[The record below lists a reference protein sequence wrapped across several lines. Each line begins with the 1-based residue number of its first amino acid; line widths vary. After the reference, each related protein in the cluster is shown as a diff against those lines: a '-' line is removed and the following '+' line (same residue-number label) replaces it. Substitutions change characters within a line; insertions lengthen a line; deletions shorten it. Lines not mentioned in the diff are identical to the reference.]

1 MCPNLELQRAERSL
15 RAILDV
21 SESALT
27 GKVRLTDELIF
38 SREQHLY
45 NWRSVLGLIWSH
57 AHEGLGEDIPT
68 PPPVPPR
75 PPDACQSSFQPCP
88 DCPLIP
94 QAEDKDE
101 QKGGE

>member
-68 PPPVPPR
+68 PPPVPPQ
-75 PPDACQSSFQPCP
+75 PPDACQGFRVCP
-88 DCPLIP
+88 DWPLIP

-101 QKGGE
+101 QKGGK

>member
-1 MCPNLELQRAERSL
+1 MFPHLDYSRAERSL

-68 PPPVPPR
+68 PPPVPPH
-75 PPDACQSSFQPCP
+75 PPDACQGFRPCP

-94 QAEDKDE
+94 QDDAEDE
-101 QKGGE
+101 QKGCE

>member
-1 MCPNLELQRAERSL
+1 MFPNLDYPRAERSL

-21 SESALT
+21 SEAALT
-27 GKVRLTDELIF
+27 GKVTLTNAPVFDK
-38 SREQHLY
+38 EQHLY
-45 NWRSVLGLIWSH
+45 NWRSVMGLIWSH

-68 PPPVPPR
+68 PPPVPPQ
-75 PPDACQSSFQPCP
+75 PPDACHGFRVCP

-101 QKGGE
+101 WKGCE

>member
-57 AHEGLGEDIPT
+57 AHEALGEDIPT
-68 PPPVPPR
+68 PPPVPPH
-75 PPDACQSSFQPCP
+75 PPDACQGFRPCP
-88 DCPLIP
+88 DCPLIA
-94 QAEDKDE
+94 QAEDE
-101 QKGGE
+101 NQKGSN

>member
-1 MCPNLELQRAERSL
+1 MCPNLDYPRAERSL

-21 SESALT
+21 SEATLT
-27 GKVRLTDELIF
+27 GKVRLTNAPVFDK
-38 SREQHLY
+38 EQHLY

-68 PPPVPPR
+68 PPPVPPQ
-75 PPDACQSSFQPCP
+75 PPDACQGFRPCP

-94 QAEDKDE
+94 QAEDEDD

>member
-75 PPDACQSSFQPCP
+75 PPDACQSSFRPCP

>member
-68 PPPVPPR
+68 PPPVPPH
-75 PPDACQSSFQPCP
+75 PPDACQGFRPCP

-94 QAEDKDE
+94 QDDAEEE
-101 QKGGE
+101 QKGCE

>member
-68 PPPVPPR
+68 PPPVPPQ
-75 PPDACQSSFQPCP
+75 PPDACQGFRVCP

-101 QKGGE
+101 QKGGK